1 MRSRALLVGLALA
14 ASVGTNA
21 LAATFKLDDPG
32 SQVVPPTA
40 RWQWKKSLARE
51 DLNALEMD
59 VRVMVRIDTRAF
71 AGRAGRVYMVLPA
84 DPGAPVSAEWQSQGR
99 LLPGRLVSGERAVVF
114 SGTLPGPFLEDTL
127 QVRLS
132 ADARRMPE
140 DARRFAFHFEFDT
153 P

>member
-1 MRSRALLVGLALA
+1 MTILALA
-14 ASVGTNA
+14 VA
-21 LAATFKLDDPG
+21 LAGTASAATIRLDDSA

-40 RWQWKKSLARE
+40 RWQWKKSLARQ

-59 VRVMVRIDTRAF
+59 VRVMVRIDTRAL

-84 DPGAPVSAEWQSQGR
+84 EPGAPIAAEWQSQGR
-99 LLPGRLVSGERAVVF
+99 LLPGRLASGERAVVF

-140 DARRFAFHFEFDT
+140 EARRFAFHFEFDT